1 MEFCIVA
8 TNYPTPNRQ
17 AEVFVEN
24 VVVNLVDRGI
34 VCNVIAPQSGFAYI
48 TKKNIRRELVSE
60 RTTPK
65 GNKYMV
71 YSPLYTVYPM
81 MEVGHIHFNDKSKMS
96 YYKAIKRIYRKYKLK
111 ADVMYAHFFQA
122 GIPAVKLA
130 KELGIPSFI
139 ANGEAETI
147 RETSHISRGLMQK
160 TLDGVSGIICVSSKN
175 KGEIFELCEGDAA
188 IMDKVT
194 ILPNATEPTR
204 FFKKD
209 RAECRKKLGLPEDTF
224 IVAFTG
230 YFIERKGI
238 MKLSAALD
246 RFEDAYSIFI
256 GTGEQKPTCKNVL
269 HIGSVRNSELCDY
282 LNAADVFV
290 LPTLAEG
297 CCNAILEAMACGV
310 PIVSSNRAFNDD
322 ILDET
327 NSIRIDPL
335 SEEDIYQ
342 AIKQL
347 KEDAVKRE
355 QLSAGCLEKAKD
367 LTLERRVDKIV
378 DFIHSKIKV

>member
-1 MEFCIVA
+1 MELCIVA
-8 TNYPTPNRQ
+8 TNYPTPNRP
-17 AEVFVEN
+17 ALVFVEN

-34 VCNVIAPQSGFAYI
+34 QCNVIAPQSSFAYF
-48 TKKNIRRELVSE
+48 TKKNIRRDLVSE
-60 RTTPK
+60 RTTPG

-71 YSPLYTVYPM
+71 CSPLYTVYPM
-81 MEVGHIHFNDKSKMS
+81 MTVGPIHFNDKSKMS
-96 YYKAIKRIYRKYKLK
+96 YYKAIKRVYRKHNMK
-111 ADVMYAHFFQA
+111 ADLLYSHFFQA

-130 KELGIPSFI
+130 KELGIPSII

-147 RETSHISRGLMQK
+147 RETSHISRELMQK
-160 TLDGVSGIICVSSKN
+160 TLEDVSGIISVSSKN
-175 KGEIFELCEGDAA
+175 KGEVFELCGGKAE
-188 IMDKVT
+188 IMDKVI
-194 ILPNATEPTR
+194 ILPNAIEPTR

-209 RAECRKKLGLPEDTF
+209 KTECRKKLGLPEEAF
-224 IVAFTG
+224 VVAFTG
-230 YFIERKGI
+230 SFIERKGI

-246 RFEDAYSIFI
+246 RFEDAYSMFI
-256 GTGEQKPTCKNVL
+256 GSGALRPTCKNVL

-310 PIVSSNRAFNDD
+310 PIVSSNRSFNND
-322 ILDET
+322 ILDAT
-327 NSIRIDPL
+327 NAIVVDPL
-335 SEEDIYQ
+335 SEDEIYQ

-347 KEDAVKRE
+347 KESPEKRN
-355 QLSAGCLEKAKD
+355 QLSNGCLEKARD

-378 DFIHSKIKV
+378 DFIRSKI

>member
-1 MEFCIVA
+1 MEICVVA
-8 TNYPTPNRQ
+8 SNYPTPNRQ
-17 AEVFVEN
+17 ALVFVEN

-34 VCNVIAPQSGFAYI
+34 VCNVIAPQSSFTYM

-65 GNKYMV
+65 GNKYTV
-71 YSPLYTVYPM
+71 YSPLYTIYPM
-81 MEVGHIHFNDKSKMS
+81 MEVGNIHFNDKSKMS
-96 YYKAIKRIYRKYKLK
+96 YYRAIKRTYKKYNIK
-111 ADVMYAHFFQA
+111 ADVMYSHFFQA

-130 KELGIPSFI
+130 KELGIPSII

-147 RETSHISRGLMQK
+147 EETSHISRGLMGE
-160 TLDGVSGIICVSSKN
+160 TLANVSGIISVSSKN
-175 KGEIFELCEGDAA
+175 KEEVYELCRGDAA
-188 IMDKVT
+188 VMDKVT

-209 RAECRKKLGLPEDTF
+209 KTECREKLGLPQDAF
-224 IVAFTG
+224 VVAFTG
-230 YFIERKGI
+230 SFIERKGI

-246 RFEDAYSIFI
+246 RFEDVYSMFI
-256 GTGEQKPTCKNVL
+256 GTGKLEPTCKNIL

-310 PIVSSNRAFNDD
+310 PIVSSNRSFNNE
-322 ILDET
+322 ILDES
-327 NSIRIDPL
+327 NSVLIDPL
-335 SEEDIYQ
+335 SEEEIYQ
-342 AIKQL
+342 AIRKL
-347 KEDAVKRE
+347 KEDLAERE
-355 QLSAGCLEKAKD
+355 RLSAGCLEKAKD
-367 LTLERRVDKIV
+367 LTLDRRVDRILEFIRSKMKI
-378 DFIHSKIKV
+378 

>member
-34 VCNVIAPQSGFAYI
+34 VCNVIAPQSSFAYF
-48 TKKNIRRELVSE
+48 TKKHIRRELVSE
-60 RTTPK
+60 RTTLK

-81 MEVGHIHFNDKSKMS
+81 MEVGSIHFNDKSKMS
-96 YYKAIKRIYRKYKLK
+96 YYRAIKRIYRKYKLK

-160 TLDGVSGIICVSSKN
+160 TLDAVSGIICVSSKN
-175 KGEIFELCEGDAA
+175 KGEVFELCGGDTG

-204 FFKKD
+204 FFQKD
-209 RAECRKKLGLPEDTF
+209 KAECRKKLGLPKDAF
-224 IVAFTG
+224 VVAFTG
-230 YFIERKGI
+230 SFIERKGV
-238 MKLSAALD
+238 MKLSAALE
-246 RFEDAYSIFI
+246 RFEDVYSMFI
-256 GTGEQKPTCKNVL
+256 GGGALKPTCKNIL
-269 HIGSVRNSELCDY
+269 HMGSVRNCEICDY
-282 LNAADVFV
+282 LNAADIFV

-310 PIVSSNRAFNDD
+310 PVVSSNRAFNNE

-327 NSIRIDPL
+327 NAILVDPL
-335 SEEDIYQ
+335 SEEEIYQ

-347 KEDAVKRE
+347 KENPEKRM
-355 QLSAGCLEKAKD
+355 QLSDGCLEKAKD
-367 LTLERRVDKIV
+367 LTLERRVDRIV
-378 DFIHSKIKV
+378 DFIRSKN